1 MPTQCPAGCQAMTS
15 IDCLWLVVVEWL
27 VVVVVVVVIVVVVVV
42 CGCGGGSHSEDCQT
56 EGEEKK

>member
-1 MPTQCPAGCQAMTS
+1 MTS